1 MLKAPTAG
9 AFLNLWSTKGH
20 GKLLPPH
27 PLPDSMLSHYV
38 SSSPEICQLS
48 LTVCQYLFILLRKET
63 TSESKVSCSRWTHN
77 QSQSLHLH
85 LSIEKCL
92 HSRQVAHPAG
102 AHQCLTSPRMDEIT
116 APPTSMRVKHVA
128 QECKTMTQSSCK
140 PRVQGQVVQS
150 WVRVTKGL
158 C

>member
-9 AFLNLWSTKGH
+9 AFLNLWSTKGQ
-20 GKLLPPH
+20 GTLLPPH
-27 PLPDSMLSHYV
+27 PP
-38 SSSPEICQLS
+38 PP
-48 LTVCQYLFILLRKET
+48 TVCQYLFILLRKET

-85 LSIEKCL
+85 LSIKKCL

-116 APPTSMRVKHVA
+116 APPTSMRVQHLA

-150 WVRVTKGL
+150 WAWTNQGFVLDLISNLKVFEENPV
-158 C
+158 

>member
-1 MLKAPTAG
+1 MTIGGRNVEGSYCWSFLESLKYKRTRNT
-9 AFLNLWSTKGH
+9 FT
-20 GKLLPPH
+20 PP
-27 PLPDSMLSHYV
+27 PPN
-38 SSSPEICQLS
+38 PS
-48 LTVCQYLFILLRKET
+48 LTACLAIISLLQPWNLPT
-63 TSESKVSCSRWTHN
+63 FSNGLPIPVHTSEKRDYFWVSCSRWTHN

-116 APPTSMRVKHVA
+116 APPTSMRVKHLA

-150 WVRVTKGL
+150 
-158 C
+158 